1 MRTLK
6 WEYSQ
11 ISTGRTPAGSREHVP
26 SQPFVTPGSFPFL
39 SLSSPSQPRGPSL
52 EILLLLVPPS
62 NQSFSRRLSTSC
74 GREVTTSCGREV
86 TLLIPSTCSTLRCRL
101 GRRTDSLRSF
111 FLLHSSDTRFSHGA
125 RWTATTSFDLHA
137 HPVSHLTV
145 WLFFPNC
152 GNGEWGRL
160 SDSLESAVPARS
172 YPPTIYS
179 AGR

>member
-1 MRTLK
+1 MGFIYKNALFHWLLLLLSLGAVTTAKRTG
-6 WEYSQ
+6 
-11 ISTGRTPAGSREHVP
+11 IPAPRELSVTVSRERTV
-26 SQPFVTPGSFPFL
+26 
-39 SLSSPSQPRGPSL
+39 PRGPSL

-74 GREVTTSCGREV
+74 GREVT
-86 TLLIPSTCSTLRCRL
+86 LLIPSTSSTLRCRL

-111 FLLHSSDTRFSHGA
+111 FLLHSSDTRFSHRA

-152 GNGEWGRL
+152 GNGE
-160 SDSLESAVPARS
+160 
-172 YPPTIYS
+172 
-179 AGR
+179 